1 MRLRLGI
8 PSINLRRPAMP
19 LSRPVPAPLAEFD
32 LRRLHQPPV
41 LIWSLA
47 FITGIALRLAGA
59 ETGFVALA
67 VALTASLGILAAWQT
82 PARTRARLLTMALLA
97 LAPLALLAGHWH
109 ADQPDHDA
117 TWIDELGGSE
127 ATLTGV
133 VQRDGET
140 RWGRKELWL
149 RVESAQVGNERVTA
163 DGLVF
168 LRAPPN
174 REFEA
179 GDRISAQAS
188 LEPVAALEGGFG
200 GYLARE
206 GVSATGYARELRRLE
221 SPGRGWWLDAVSTL
235 RRSLN
240 DALRD
245 ALPPPV
251 DGIAQAMLTGHG
263 DAIDAPLREDL
274 ARAGIIHLVVVSG
287 ANVHLLAALILFTTT
302 WLIGRR
308 WATGLVLAAVGAYVF
323 IAAGDPVA
331 EPPVFRAGVMAA
343 VLMIALSLGRRTG
356 AIYAVALAAALLAAL
371 SPPALASPSF
381 QLTLAGTLAVVAI
394 APAALQ
400 RFFEGGGPARAGL
413 DFLILNSVATL
424 ATMPFIAWHFDRV
437 SIVSLPAN
445 LAVAPFFTWMFAG
458 TAATA
463 AIGLASDALAA
474 ALAWPLAG
482 LPLSW
487 LALVADLAAAPSWAA
502 VAAPRE
508 VALFAFAAIA
518 VIALSSFPA
527 GRLGSRRESGQR
539 GSRLAF
545 AAAIAAAM
553 FLAASAA
560 VVWTR
565 TDAADDG
572 RFAVHFLDVGQG
584 DAALIRAPSGA
595 TMLVD
600 GGPDPD
606 RLLAAMRDVLPANHE
621 AIDAVVLT
629 HPQSDHAGG
638 LFAVL
643 DRYDVGRLIVTE
655 YNSKTEIG
663 RSLEAAAKAR
673 NIQIDKVAH
682 GDQIEFAHGDVTA
695 DVLWPKQD
703 RVQDDLAADMLWPHQ
718 ERAKQADP
726 NTVSIVLR
734 IIYENTTVLLTGDI
748 TAAEE
753 IELAR
758 LPCAN
763 SQPCDLRANVL
774 KVAHQG
780 SRSSSTDLFLRRV
793 RPGIAVVSAGARNP
807 HGHPHPKVMYRL
819 EKVAERVLTTPEH
832 GTISIFSDGG
842 TPTYRMERHTER

>member
-1 MRLRLGI
+1 MRLKLGI
-8 PSINLRRPAMP
+8 PSVDLRRPMLP
-19 LSRPVPAPLAEFD
+19 FSGRVPPALAKVD
-32 LRRLHQPPV
+32 LRRFHQPPV

-47 FITGIALRLAGA
+47 FITGIVLRLAGA
-59 ETGFVALA
+59 EIGFVALA

-82 PARTRARLLTMALLA
+82 PARAKARLLAMALLA

-109 ADQPDHDA
+109 AGQQDRDEA
-117 TWIDELGGSE
+117 WINDLAKRT

-133 VQRDGET
+133 AQRDGET
-140 RWGRKELWL
+140 RWGRTEIWL
-149 RVESAQVGNERVTA
+149 RVESARAGDEQVAA
-163 DGLVF
+163 DGLVL
-168 LRAPPN
+168 LRAPLDS
-174 REFEA
+174 EIEA
-179 GDRISAQAS
+179 GERISAEAS
-188 LEPVAALEGGFG
+188 LDPVADLEGGFG

-206 GVSATGYARELRRLE
+206 GVSAIGYAQNLKRLE
-221 SPGRGWWLDAVSTL
+221 SPGRGWWLDAVSWL

-240 DALRD
+240 DGLRD

-251 DGIAQAMLTGHG
+251 DGIAQAMLTGRR

-343 VLMIALSLGRRTG
+343 VLMIALALGRRTG

-371 SPPALASPSF
+371 SPPAIASPSF

-400 RFFEGGGPARAGL
+400 RFFEGAGPARAAL

-445 LAVAPFFTWMFAG
+445 LVVAPFFTWMFAG

-463 AIGLASDALAA
+463 AIGLTSDSIAA

-487 LALVADLAAAPSWAA
+487 LALIGDLAAAPSWAA

-508 VALFAFAAIA
+508 VVVFAFAAIA
-518 VIALSSFPA
+518 VIALASFPA
-527 GRLGSRRESGQR
+527 ARFRSNRASGQR
-539 GSRLAF
+539 GSRLVF

-553 FLAASAA
+553 FFAASAA

-565 TDAADDG
+565 ADAAHDG
-572 RFAVHFLDVGQG
+572 RFAVHFLDIGQG
-584 DAALIRAPSGA
+584 DAALVRAPSGA

-600 GGPDPD
+600 GGPDPG
-606 RLLAAMRDVLPANHE
+606 RLLAAMRDVLPANHA

-643 DRYDVGRLIVTE
+643 DRYDVGLLIVTE
-655 YNSKTEIG
+655 PNSEIELG
-663 RSLEAAAKAR
+663 R
-673 NIQIDKVAH
+673 NIEDAAEKRNIPIREVAH
-682 GDQIEFAHGDVTA
+682 GDQIEFAQDDITA
-695 DVLWPKQD
+695 DVLWPHSERTQSTNPN
-703 RVQDDLAADMLWPHQ
+703 AD
-718 ERAKQADP
+718 
-726 NTVSIVLR
+726 SIVLR
-734 IIYENTTVLLTGDI
+734 IRYRSHAVLLTGDI
-748 TAAEE
+748 EATEE
-753 IELAR
+753 IALAR
-758 LPCAN
+758 RRCADAE
-763 SQPCDLRANVL
+763 PCDLRADVL
-774 KVAHQG
+774 KAAHQG

-793 RPGIAVVSAGARNP
+793 RPRIAVVSAGAGNQ
-807 HGHPHPKVMYRL
+807 HGHPHEEAMERLGKAAKIVLRTPK
-819 EKVAERVLTTPEH
+819 H
-832 GTISIFSDGG
+832 GTISIFSDGE
-842 TPTYRMERHTER
+842 TISYRPERRMER